1 MRSELALALAL
12 SLAPA
17 AARAQTGT
25 PARDLGLWMR
35 GGYGVDVAY
44 AASGLGLMALG
55 AFALRAPTVD
65 VAPFDGLGHRDASAA
80 ASTASDVVLIAGG
93 VGLPVFAWASERAF
107 AGTRGARSLRAPVVL
122 VESALMALGVVGVV
136 KSVVG
141 ECRPRAWSD
150 AAQRCVGDVSGA
162 SSEDRL
168 AFPSGHTAPLAAMA
182 GASLGMVLLPRGP
195 RGAFVPLLG
204 LTTALA
210 GANLVLRVVAGAHS
224 WVDTTVGFSLG
235 FGVGFVTA
243 LLHAGVTT
251 PPRVSFGASPGGLS
265 VRGVF

>member
-1 MRSELALALAL
+1 
-12 SLAPA
+12 
-17 AARAQTGT
+17 
-25 PARDLGLWMR
+25 
-35 GGYGVDVAY
+35 
-44 AASGLGLMALG
+44 
-55 AFALRAPTVD
+55 
-65 VAPFDGLGHRDASAA
+65 
-80 ASTASDVVLIAGG
+80 
-93 VGLPVFAWASERAF
+93 
-107 AGTRGARSLRAPVVL
+107 
-122 VESALMALGVVGVV
+122 MALGVVGVV
-136 KSVVG
+136 KAAVG

-150 AAQRCVGDVSGA
+150 AAQRCVGQDTVA

-210 GANLVLRVVAGAHS
+210 GTNLVLRVVAGAHS
-224 WVDTTVGFSLG
+224 WVDTAVGFSLG

-243 LLHAGVTT
+243 LLHTGATT